1 MFGKSYECIGEE
13 EKPDNDNGFGF
24 KREFC
29 QSEGSEQEEK
39 SMFADRGVRLDR
51 YVSQVLNVNIHY
63 SAIFKN

>member
-29 QSEGSEQEEK
+29 QSEGSEPEEK
-39 SMFADRGVRLDR
+39 SMFADRGVKLDR
-51 YVSQVLNVNIHY
+51 YVS
-63 SAIFKN
+63 